1 MSNAIEVRNVST
13 FEPDVGLGKLLKRG
27 ETAEVPDTQDNRAL
41 IEDGVL
47 RETTVAVEP
56 PPDEKPADQ
65 QAAKKRGKNAPPI
78 DPDPAEKA
86 PDDAPDEGAA
96 TETPGSGEQGDSA

>member
-47 RETTVAVEP
+47 RETSPAVEP
-56 PPDEKPADQ
+56 EVDKPDAKP
-65 QAAKKRGKNAPPI
+65 KRGKPAPN
-78 DPDPAEKA
+78 PDPADKA